1 MKRLVAAAVSLAILA
16 VLYQR
21 IGAGPLREAFA
32 ATDVP
37 WLAASL
43 ALVVPLT
50 LVTAWRLQLLMPAGR
65 RLSFGEATRLIL
77 AASSLNLILPSKLG
91 DIAKAYFMARDHHLG
106 RSYSLSLV
114 LFEKASDMLSLL
126 AWCLFGLALYPE
138 RGLWFWPVAAAV
150 AGLFG
155 LLVLFLTSH
164 RFTVGLLGG
173 LGRLLPGGLRSKTRA
188 LADRL
193 DELRRDLAA
202 SPGLVTRV
210 ALVSLGIWLLHLV
223 QTWLFVRALGT
234 WMPLLDSLALAPLA
248 ILAGLVPLTFAG
260 VGTRDAAIVFL
271 YRAYLSPAAAAALG
285 VLFTARYLL
294 PALAGLPLVHRYLA
308 VVPPVEASER

>member
-1 MKRLVAAAVSLAILA
+1 MKRLLAAGVSLAILA
-16 VLYQR
+16 VIYHR

-32 ATDVP
+32 ATDGW
-37 WLAASL
+37 WLIASL
-43 ALVVPLT
+43 VLVVPLT

-65 RLSFGEATRLIL
+65 RLSCGEANRLIL

-91 DIAKAYFMARDHHLG
+91 DIAKAFFMARDHGLG
-106 RSYSLSLV
+106 QSYSLSLV

-126 AWCLFGLALYPE
+126 AWCLFGLALYPH
-138 RGLWFWPVAAAV
+138 RGKLFWLVVVAV
-150 AGLFG
+150 ASLFA

-173 LGRLLPGGLRSKTRA
+173 TAGLLPAGVGRKIGT

-193 DELRRDLAA
+193 DELRRHLAA
-202 SPGLVTRV
+202 SPALVARV

-234 WMPLLDSLALAPLA
+234 WMPLLDNLALAPLA

-260 VGTRDAAIVFL
+260 VGTRDAAIILL
-271 YRAYLSPAAAAALG
+271 YGAYLSPAAAAALG

-294 PALAGLPLVHRYLA
+294 PALAGLPFVHRYLA
-308 VVPPVEASER
+308 AVRPAAAT

>member
-16 VLYQR
+16 VIYQR
-21 IGAGPLREAFA
+21 IGAGPLLDALA
-32 ATDVP
+32 ATDTA
-37 WLAASL
+37 WLVASL

-50 LVTAWRLQLLMPAGR
+50 LSTAWRLQLLMPTGR

-91 DIAKAYFMARDHHLG
+91 DIAKAYFMARDHGLG

-138 RGLWFWPVAAAV
+138 KGALFWLVTATV
-150 AGLFG
+150 GGLFAV
-155 LLVLFLTSH
+155 LVLFLGSH
-164 RFTVGLLGG
+164 RFTAGLLGG
-173 LGRLLPGGLRSKTRA
+173 LGGLLPGGLRRKTGA

-234 WMPLLDSLALAPLA
+234 WMPLLDNLALAPLA

-260 VGTRDAAIVFL
+260 VGTRDAAIILL
-271 YRAYLSPAAAAALG
+271 YGAYLSPASAAALG

-294 PALAGLPLVHRYLA
+294 PALAGLPFVHGYLA
-308 VVPPVEASER
+308 AMRPVEASER

>member
-1 MKRLVAAAVSLAILA
+1 MKRMLAAGVSFAILA
-16 VLYQR
+16 VIYHR

-32 ATDVP
+32 ATDGW
-37 WLAASL
+37 WLIASL
-43 ALVVPLT
+43 VLVVPLT

-65 RLSFGEATRLIL
+65 RLSCGEANRLIL
-77 AASSLNLILPSKLG
+77 AASSLNLVLPSKLG
-91 DIAKAYFMARDHHLG
+91 DIAKAFFMARDHGLG
-106 RSYSLSLV
+106 QSYSLSLV

-126 AWCLFGLALYPE
+126 AWCLFGLALYPH
-138 RGLWFWPVAAAV
+138 RGKLFWLVVVAV
-150 AGLFG
+150 ASLFA

-173 LGRLLPGGLRSKTRA
+173 AAGLLPAGVGRKIGT

-193 DELRRDLAA
+193 DELRRHLAA
-202 SPGLVTRV
+202 SPALVARV

-234 WMPLLDSLALAPLA
+234 WMPLLDNLALAPLA

-260 VGTRDAAIVFL
+260 VGTRDAAIILL
-271 YRAYLSPAAAAALG
+271 YGAYLSPAAAAALG

-294 PALAGLPLVHRYLA
+294 PALAGLPFVHRYLA
-308 VVPPVEASER
+308 AVRPAAAT